1 MVLVN
6 VKWGKERFPDV
17 TLDPSEPLVTFKM
30 VLWSLTG
37 VPPERQKILGI
48 KGGPVA
54 DDTVL
59 AERDDKFKVK
69 EGQQL
74 MLMGTADAIPEAP
87 TEKVVFLEDIVA
99 QGGEEAAAALVATRP
114 SGLEN
119 LGNTCYLNSAVH
131 FLRSAPEL
139 QARITSGGAAG
150 GGAANPR
157 GRVVSELSRVLTTL
171 DGARGPPVTPLAFV
185 HAFRTAFPQFAQA
198 SPAGVFA
205 QQDAQECVAQLLQ
218 CVRGEITGA
227 VEPLLEGRLTST
239 LACPS
244 RPDLPAT
251 TRTDPFTHLTCHIS
265 AQTNHLHD
273 GLEQALTERL
283 SKRVP
288 DAGAS
293 VGTDAGASVGTD
305 AEHVKTTRIS
315 ALPPYLTIHFV
326 RFFWKAREAVK
337 AKILRRVQYPLVL
350 DVFNLCAEGLKTELG
365 GTRERVREIVDR
377 AVAAQTAG
385 IDAASTTAGIDAAST
400 TAADAMT
407 DDTDT
412 AATPA
417 ATPAA
422 TAAATTSAATATA
435 TAEEDAALLASLE
448 DVPTGLYELCAVLT
462 HQGREADG
470 GHYVAWAKGTD
481 GSWLKYDDDTVTP
494 ATEEQILDLAGG
506 GDRAM
511 AYMVLYRRKKN
522 TLPEKKDAKGKG
534 KA

>member
-1 MVLVN
+1 
-6 VKWGKERFPDV
+6 
-17 TLDPSEPLVTFKM
+17 
-30 VLWSLTG
+30 
-37 VPPERQKILGI
+37 
-48 KGGPVA
+48 
-54 DDTVL
+54 
-59 AERDDKFKVK
+59 
-69 EGQQL
+69 
-74 MLMGTADAIPEAP
+74 
-87 TEKVVFLEDIVA
+87 
-99 QGGEEAAAALVATRP
+99 
-114 SGLEN
+114 
-119 LGNTCYLNSAVH
+119 VH

-139 QARITSGGAAG
+139 QARITSGGAAA

-218 CVRGEITGA
+218 CVRGEISFEWEGGVCLLVCLFVCLFVFPTCRTMHSRCPITNANAYTPHTHTHTYTHTHTHTLGRTPAGA

-273 GLEQALTERL
+273 GLEQALTEKI

-288 DAGAS
+288 EPGASVGTDAGAS

-385 IDAASTTAGIDAAST
+385 IDAANTTAGIDAASTTAAST

-422 TAAATTSAATATA
+422 TAAATTSAPTATA

-481 GSWLKYDDDTVTP
+481 GESFS
-494 ATEEQILDLAGG
+494 
-506 GDRAM
+506 
-511 AYMVLYRRKKN
+511 VL
-522 TLPEKKDAKGKG
+522 GI
-534 KA
+534 